1 MTRRQLF
8 ALPAVGL
15 LLRMPAFSQKFFPG
29 VAYRDYHRCL
39 PDYLREL
46 AEQAYERRNREIARL
61 KTPEAIQARQKWVRK
76 TLWKLVGGE
85 LERTPLEAQKI
96 DSFERDGYR
105 VEKVLYQ
112 SRPQFHIS
120 ANLYIPTSGAAPYPA
135 VLFQMGHSDNG
146 KAYAPYQRCCQGL
159 ARLGYVVLA
168 FDPMGQGE
176 RVYYPDAS
184 GTHTRWSW
192 DGEHTVPGMQ
202 MLLFGDTSTRLQL
215 WDAIRSLDYL
225 VSLPMVDAKR
235 IGGTGQSGGGVQ
247 TMMLMAADDRLAA
260 AVECMGNTEN
270 VACANFIPPGSTD
283 DAEQDLLGSGPL
295 GFDRWDTTYPF
306 APKPLLVTVSD
317 MDFFTTYSPRYI
329 TNGWEEFQKLQRV
342 YEVLGHGDRLKWVDT
357 PLPHGLEFDTRL
369 QVYNWFGRWLK
380 GQEQRIEQEP
390 PTKPEPDKTLWVA
403 ESGNVVRTF
412 GGTTPFAMNRS
423 RAVEKTPADLRV
435 LLGVPATS
443 EPPMTTLRR
452 VPSLT
457 VDVEAVEVASA
468 PKVWVPAWL
477 FLPRGNAHTKPVV
490 LVLEAP
496 GRNRLYPEASGR
508 LNYRWG
514 QDGVYQALAER
525 GYPVCAADLR
535 GIGDLAP
542 ELGRGDP
549 IYMGEHGSEE
559 NYAWASLILGRPL
572 LGQRVADVLALV
584 AGLRKHA
591 ALGSRP
597 VVVAAHSKMTVP
609 AIFAAALDQNISELY
624 LESGLVSFRSIIDTE
639 IYNYSFANFVRG
651 LLLHTDL
658 PDVVATLAPRRVR
671 LAGTVDAGGNRMDG
685 AAVRSIYPGGHIS
698 VLDKPSWDLE
708 VLSDWK
714 A

>member
-1 MTRRQLF
+1 
-8 ALPAVGL
+8 
-15 LLRMPAFSQKFFPG
+15 
-29 VAYRDYHRCL
+29 
-39 PDYLREL
+39 
-46 AEQAYERRNREIARL
+46 
-61 KTPEAIQARQKWVRK
+61 
-76 TLWKLVGGE
+76 
-85 LERTPLEAQKI
+85 
-96 DSFERDGYR
+96 
-105 VEKVLYQ
+105 
-112 SRPQFHIS
+112 
-120 ANLYIPTSGAAPYPA
+120 
-135 VLFQMGHSDNG
+135 
-146 KAYAPYQRCCQGL
+146 
-159 ARLGYVVLA
+159 
-168 FDPMGQGE
+168 
-176 RVYYPDAS
+176 
-184 GTHTRWSW
+184 
-192 DGEHTVPGMQ
+192 
-202 MLLFGDTSTRLQL
+202 
-215 WDAIRSLDYL
+215 
-225 VSLPMVDAKR
+225 
-235 IGGTGQSGGGVQ
+235 
-247 TMMLMAADDRLAA
+247 
-260 AVECMGNTEN
+260 
-270 VACANFIPPGSTD
+270 
-283 DAEQDLLGSGPL
+283 
-295 GFDRWDTTYPF
+295 
-306 APKPLLVTVSD
+306 
-317 MDFFTTYSPRYI
+317 
-329 TNGWEEFQKLQRV
+329 
-342 YEVLGHGDRLKWVDT
+342 
-357 PLPHGLEFDTRL
+357 
-369 QVYNWFGRWLK
+369 
-380 GQEQRIEQEP
+380 
-390 PTKPEPDKTLWVA
+390 
-403 ESGNVVRTF
+403 
-412 GGTTPFAMNRS
+412 
-423 RAVEKTPADLRV
+423 
-435 LLGVPATS
+435 
-443 EPPMTTLRR
+443 MTTLRR

-639 IYNYSFANFVRG
+639 IYNYSLANFVRG
-651 LLLHTDL
+651 LLLHTVSSRCCSHAGAPPREARGNGGRRRQPNGRSRRTQHL
-658 PDVVATLAPRRVR
+658 PGRP
-671 LAGTVDAGGNRMDG
+671 
-685 AAVRSIYPGGHIS
+685 HIRARQAE
-698 VLDKPSWDLE
+698 LDLE